1 MKKLRTTY
9 KESIRGISFALVFL
23 FGLHVL
29 SIHSFAEA
37 LVYCFE
43 ESGQVNVESE
53 IGSLFSIP
61 SEDVL
66 HEEQSHDHEKPTFG
80 AIADS
85 HSDVS
90 LSLIC
95 SKEQQ
100 VTSSSQERTLKFL
113 DGILNTTIEELPR
126 SRVFQL
132 ASFIPPII
140 EDLITTNLQ
149 TVVLLN

>member
-1 MKKLRTTY
+1 MQNLRNTY
-9 KESIRGISFALVFL
+9 QKSLRGISIALVVL
-23 FGLHVL
+23 FGMHIL

-66 HEEQSHDHEKPTFG
+66 HEKQSHDHEESTFH
-80 AIADS
+80 ATADS
-85 HSDVS
+85 HNDVS

-95 SKEQQ
+95 SKEQK
-100 VTSSSQERTLKFL
+100 VTRFDQERTLKFL
-113 DGILNTTIEELPR
+113 DGILSTAIEELPR

-132 ASFIPPII
+132 TSFIPPLI
-140 EDLITTNLQ
+140 EDLITTNLH